1 MDLGKLIVILV
12 IAVIILIFILFPEV
26 RTLFSGITRLFIKD
40 MATTPEGAE
49 AIYGEKIDQAQ
60 DAYNKADNAYKVA
73 AGKLSNAQKDMK
85 NLKAKVES
93 ECESLVKA
101 NKIEL
106 AQLKADEREEI
117 MADIKR
123 YSELVKAYEDA
134 ANTAKE
140 AQEMCEK
147 NLRKLKRE
155 SKEVVENM
163 KVKKQLQ
170 EVYDDMDEL
179 KNVTATDK
187 LLDSVRDKNKDLDA
201 IVEGS
206 KVVHNNKMSTKLAK
220 AEVEAKIEAY
230 IDGESGE
237 LPLATKENIGRT
249 VDYVAGRN
257 RYIGYLISLATR
269 SFKNYRIGLDCSN
282 GSSSAIAKS
291 VFDALGAKTYV
302 INNEPNGTNINTNCG
317 STHIGV
323 LQQYVKEKG
332 LDVGFAY
339 DGDADRCIAV
349 DENGNVI
356 DGDLILYV
364 CGKYLK
370 EQGKLKNDT
379 IVTTVMS
386 NLGLYKACDKAGI
399 HYEKTAVGDKY
410 VYENM
415 TQNGHCL
422 GGEQSGHIIF
432 SKHATTGDGILTSLM
447 IMEVL
452 TEKKQT
458 LGTLAGE
465 VKIYPQLLKNVRV
478 ADKKTARENPEVQK
492 AVDQVAEA
500 LGDEGRIL
508 VRESGTEPLIRVMVE
523 AAEDALCEKYVDQVV
538 DVMKAQGLVGE

>member
-12 IAVIILIFILFPEV
+12 IAVIILIFILFPEA

-85 NLKAKVES
+85 NLKAKLEKVES

-117 MADIKR
+117 IADIKR

-187 LLDSVRDKNKDLDA
+187 LLDSVRDKNRDLDA

-206 KVVHNNKMSTKLAK
+206 KVVHNNKMSTKLAR
-220 AEVEAKIEAY
+220 AEVEAKKN
-230 IDGESGE
+230 SS
-237 LPLATKENIGRT
+237 N
-249 VDYVAGRN
+249 DY
-257 RYIGYLISLATR
+257 LDSL
-269 SFKNYRIGLDCSN
+269 K
-282 GSSSAIAKS
+282 K
-291 VFDALGAKTYV
+291 
-302 INNEPNGTNINTNCG
+302 
-317 STHIGV
+317 
-323 LQQYVKEKG
+323 
-332 LDVGFAY
+332 
-339 DGDADRCIAV
+339 
-349 DENGNVI
+349 
-356 DGDLILYV
+356 
-364 CGKYLK
+364 KYNK
-370 EQGKLKNDT
+370 
-379 IVTTVMS
+379 
-386 NLGLYKACDKAGI
+386 
-399 HYEKTAVGDKY
+399 
-410 VYENM
+410 
-415 TQNGHCL
+415 
-422 GGEQSGHIIF
+422 
-432 SKHATTGDGILTSLM
+432 
-447 IMEVL
+447 
-452 TEKKQT
+452 
-458 LGTLAGE
+458 
-465 VKIYPQLLKNVRV
+465 
-478 ADKKTARENPEVQK
+478 
-492 AVDQVAEA
+492 
-500 LGDEGRIL
+500 
-508 VRESGTEPLIRVMVE
+508 
-523 AAEDALCEKYVDQVV
+523 
-538 DVMKAQGLVGE
+538 

>member
-12 IAVIILIFILFPEV
+12 VAVIILIFILFPEV

-85 NLKAKVES
+85 NLKAKLEKVES

-117 MADIKR
+117 MADIRR

-220 AEVEAKIEAY
+220 AEVEAKKN
-230 IDGESGE
+230 SS
-237 LPLATKENIGRT
+237 N
-249 VDYVAGRN
+249 DY
-257 RYIGYLISLATR
+257 LDSL
-269 SFKNYRIGLDCSN
+269 K
-282 GSSSAIAKS
+282 K
-291 VFDALGAKTYV
+291 
-302 INNEPNGTNINTNCG
+302 
-317 STHIGV
+317 
-323 LQQYVKEKG
+323 
-332 LDVGFAY
+332 
-339 DGDADRCIAV
+339 
-349 DENGNVI
+349 
-356 DGDLILYV
+356 
-364 CGKYLK
+364 KYNK
-370 EQGKLKNDT
+370 
-379 IVTTVMS
+379 
-386 NLGLYKACDKAGI
+386 
-399 HYEKTAVGDKY
+399 
-410 VYENM
+410 
-415 TQNGHCL
+415 
-422 GGEQSGHIIF
+422 
-432 SKHATTGDGILTSLM
+432 
-447 IMEVL
+447 
-452 TEKKQT
+452 
-458 LGTLAGE
+458 
-465 VKIYPQLLKNVRV
+465 
-478 ADKKTARENPEVQK
+478 
-492 AVDQVAEA
+492 
-500 LGDEGRIL
+500 
-508 VRESGTEPLIRVMVE
+508 
-523 AAEDALCEKYVDQVV
+523 
-538 DVMKAQGLVGE
+538 

>member
-85 NLKAKVES
+85 NLKAKLEKVES

-220 AEVEAKIEAY
+220 AEVEAKKN
-230 IDGESGE
+230 SS
-237 LPLATKENIGRT
+237 N
-249 VDYVAGRN
+249 DY
-257 RYIGYLISLATR
+257 LDSL
-269 SFKNYRIGLDCSN
+269 K
-282 GSSSAIAKS
+282 K
-291 VFDALGAKTYV
+291 
-302 INNEPNGTNINTNCG
+302 
-317 STHIGV
+317 
-323 LQQYVKEKG
+323 
-332 LDVGFAY
+332 
-339 DGDADRCIAV
+339 
-349 DENGNVI
+349 
-356 DGDLILYV
+356 
-364 CGKYLK
+364 KYNK
-370 EQGKLKNDT
+370 
-379 IVTTVMS
+379 
-386 NLGLYKACDKAGI
+386 
-399 HYEKTAVGDKY
+399 
-410 VYENM
+410 
-415 TQNGHCL
+415 
-422 GGEQSGHIIF
+422 
-432 SKHATTGDGILTSLM
+432 
-447 IMEVL
+447 
-452 TEKKQT
+452 
-458 LGTLAGE
+458 
-465 VKIYPQLLKNVRV
+465 
-478 ADKKTARENPEVQK
+478 
-492 AVDQVAEA
+492 
-500 LGDEGRIL
+500 
-508 VRESGTEPLIRVMVE
+508 
-523 AAEDALCEKYVDQVV
+523 
-538 DVMKAQGLVGE
+538 

>member
-12 IAVIILIFILFPEV
+12 IAVIILIFILFPEA

-85 NLKAKVES
+85 NLKAKLEKVES

-117 MADIKR
+117 MSDIKR

-220 AEVEAKIEAY
+220 AEVEAKKN
-230 IDGESGE
+230 SS
-237 LPLATKENIGRT
+237 N
-249 VDYVAGRN
+249 DY
-257 RYIGYLISLATR
+257 LDSL
-269 SFKNYRIGLDCSN
+269 K
-282 GSSSAIAKS
+282 K
-291 VFDALGAKTYV
+291 
-302 INNEPNGTNINTNCG
+302 
-317 STHIGV
+317 
-323 LQQYVKEKG
+323 
-332 LDVGFAY
+332 
-339 DGDADRCIAV
+339 
-349 DENGNVI
+349 
-356 DGDLILYV
+356 
-364 CGKYLK
+364 KYNK
-370 EQGKLKNDT
+370 
-379 IVTTVMS
+379 
-386 NLGLYKACDKAGI
+386 
-399 HYEKTAVGDKY
+399 
-410 VYENM
+410 
-415 TQNGHCL
+415 
-422 GGEQSGHIIF
+422 
-432 SKHATTGDGILTSLM
+432 
-447 IMEVL
+447 
-452 TEKKQT
+452 
-458 LGTLAGE
+458 
-465 VKIYPQLLKNVRV
+465 
-478 ADKKTARENPEVQK
+478 
-492 AVDQVAEA
+492 
-500 LGDEGRIL
+500 
-508 VRESGTEPLIRVMVE
+508 
-523 AAEDALCEKYVDQVV
+523 
-538 DVMKAQGLVGE
+538 

>member
-12 IAVIILIFILFPEV
+12 VAVVILIFILFPEV
-26 RTLFSGITRLFIKD
+26 RTLFSGITKLFIKD

-85 NLKAKVES
+85 NLKAKLEKVES

-220 AEVEAKIEAY
+220 AEVEAKKN
-230 IDGESGE
+230 SS
-237 LPLATKENIGRT
+237 N
-249 VDYVAGRN
+249 DY
-257 RYIGYLISLATR
+257 LDSL
-269 SFKNYRIGLDCSN
+269 K
-282 GSSSAIAKS
+282 K
-291 VFDALGAKTYV
+291 
-302 INNEPNGTNINTNCG
+302 
-317 STHIGV
+317 
-323 LQQYVKEKG
+323 
-332 LDVGFAY
+332 
-339 DGDADRCIAV
+339 
-349 DENGNVI
+349 
-356 DGDLILYV
+356 
-364 CGKYLK
+364 KYNK
-370 EQGKLKNDT
+370 
-379 IVTTVMS
+379 
-386 NLGLYKACDKAGI
+386 
-399 HYEKTAVGDKY
+399 
-410 VYENM
+410 
-415 TQNGHCL
+415 
-422 GGEQSGHIIF
+422 
-432 SKHATTGDGILTSLM
+432 
-447 IMEVL
+447 
-452 TEKKQT
+452 
-458 LGTLAGE
+458 
-465 VKIYPQLLKNVRV
+465 
-478 ADKKTARENPEVQK
+478 
-492 AVDQVAEA
+492 
-500 LGDEGRIL
+500 
-508 VRESGTEPLIRVMVE
+508 
-523 AAEDALCEKYVDQVV
+523 
-538 DVMKAQGLVGE
+538 

>member
-1 MDLGKLIVILV
+1 MELGKLIVILM
-12 IAVIILIFILFPEV
+12 IAVVVLIFIMFPEA
-26 RTLFSGITRLFIKD
+26 RALFTGITRLFIKD

-85 NLKAKVES
+85 NLKTKLGKVES

-101 NKIEL
+101 NKIEF

-220 AEVEAKIEAY
+220 AEVEAKKN
-230 IDGESGE
+230 SS
-237 LPLATKENIGRT
+237 N
-249 VDYVAGRN
+249 DY
-257 RYIGYLISLATR
+257 LDSL
-269 SFKNYRIGLDCSN
+269 K
-282 GSSSAIAKS
+282 K
-291 VFDALGAKTYV
+291 
-302 INNEPNGTNINTNCG
+302 
-317 STHIGV
+317 
-323 LQQYVKEKG
+323 
-332 LDVGFAY
+332 
-339 DGDADRCIAV
+339 
-349 DENGNVI
+349 
-356 DGDLILYV
+356 
-364 CGKYLK
+364 KYNK
-370 EQGKLKNDT
+370 
-379 IVTTVMS
+379 
-386 NLGLYKACDKAGI
+386 
-399 HYEKTAVGDKY
+399 
-410 VYENM
+410 
-415 TQNGHCL
+415 
-422 GGEQSGHIIF
+422 
-432 SKHATTGDGILTSLM
+432 
-447 IMEVL
+447 
-452 TEKKQT
+452 
-458 LGTLAGE
+458 
-465 VKIYPQLLKNVRV
+465 
-478 ADKKTARENPEVQK
+478 
-492 AVDQVAEA
+492 
-500 LGDEGRIL
+500 
-508 VRESGTEPLIRVMVE
+508 
-523 AAEDALCEKYVDQVV
+523 
-538 DVMKAQGLVGE
+538 

>member
-12 IAVIILIFILFPEV
+12 VAVIILIFILFPEV

-85 NLKAKVES
+85 NLKAKLEKVES

-117 MADIKR
+117 MADIRR

-220 AEVEAKIEAY
+220 AEVEAKKNSSNDY
-230 IDGESGE
+230 LES
-237 LPLATKENIGRT
+237 LK
-249 VDYVAGRN
+249 
-257 RYIGYLISLATR
+257 
-269 SFKNYRIGLDCSN
+269 K
-282 GSSSAIAKS
+282 
-291 VFDALGAKTYV
+291 
-302 INNEPNGTNINTNCG
+302 
-317 STHIGV
+317 
-323 LQQYVKEKG
+323 
-332 LDVGFAY
+332 
-339 DGDADRCIAV
+339 
-349 DENGNVI
+349 
-356 DGDLILYV
+356 
-364 CGKYLK
+364 KYNK
-370 EQGKLKNDT
+370 
-379 IVTTVMS
+379 
-386 NLGLYKACDKAGI
+386 
-399 HYEKTAVGDKY
+399 
-410 VYENM
+410 
-415 TQNGHCL
+415 
-422 GGEQSGHIIF
+422 
-432 SKHATTGDGILTSLM
+432 
-447 IMEVL
+447 
-452 TEKKQT
+452 
-458 LGTLAGE
+458 
-465 VKIYPQLLKNVRV
+465 
-478 ADKKTARENPEVQK
+478 
-492 AVDQVAEA
+492 
-500 LGDEGRIL
+500 
-508 VRESGTEPLIRVMVE
+508 
-523 AAEDALCEKYVDQVV
+523 
-538 DVMKAQGLVGE
+538 

>member
-12 IAVIILIFILFPEV
+12 VAVIILIFILFPEV

-85 NLKAKVES
+85 NLKAKLEKVES

-117 MADIKR
+117 MADIRR

-134 ANTAKE
+134 ANTVKE

-220 AEVEAKIEAY
+220 AEVEAKKN
-230 IDGESGE
+230 SS
-237 LPLATKENIGRT
+237 N
-249 VDYVAGRN
+249 DY
-257 RYIGYLISLATR
+257 LDSL
-269 SFKNYRIGLDCSN
+269 K
-282 GSSSAIAKS
+282 K
-291 VFDALGAKTYV
+291 
-302 INNEPNGTNINTNCG
+302 
-317 STHIGV
+317 
-323 LQQYVKEKG
+323 
-332 LDVGFAY
+332 
-339 DGDADRCIAV
+339 
-349 DENGNVI
+349 
-356 DGDLILYV
+356 
-364 CGKYLK
+364 KYNK
-370 EQGKLKNDT
+370 
-379 IVTTVMS
+379 
-386 NLGLYKACDKAGI
+386 
-399 HYEKTAVGDKY
+399 
-410 VYENM
+410 
-415 TQNGHCL
+415 
-422 GGEQSGHIIF
+422 
-432 SKHATTGDGILTSLM
+432 
-447 IMEVL
+447 
-452 TEKKQT
+452 
-458 LGTLAGE
+458 
-465 VKIYPQLLKNVRV
+465 
-478 ADKKTARENPEVQK
+478 
-492 AVDQVAEA
+492 
-500 LGDEGRIL
+500 
-508 VRESGTEPLIRVMVE
+508 
-523 AAEDALCEKYVDQVV
+523 
-538 DVMKAQGLVGE
+538 